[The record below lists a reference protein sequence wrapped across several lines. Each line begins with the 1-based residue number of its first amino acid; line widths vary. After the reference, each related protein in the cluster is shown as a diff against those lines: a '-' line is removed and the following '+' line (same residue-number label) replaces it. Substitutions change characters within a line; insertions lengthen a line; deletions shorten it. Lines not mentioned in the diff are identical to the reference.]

1 MVFTVL
7 IIQESRRTRIECAS
21 PQCTSPQ
28 CTSSLPRTVLH
39 MSSIIVQTTADGLGP
54 DKVMLSEVLRSAS

>member
-1 MVFTVL
+1 MLFTVL
-7 IIQESRRTRIECAS
+7 IIQESRRTRIECA
-21 PQCTSPQ
+21 SPQ

-54 DKVMLSEVLRSAS
+54 DKVMLSEVLRSAT